1 MAFISIE
8 QNGEIHRCIRLKE
21 NLGHV
26 ATGVQLY
33 KMPQPCPITRCPCWG
48 QYLLVDREKVQKT
61 AAAFVIPTA
70 AVLVST
76 PISGRMDLFV
86 HAASHSWRTGVE
98 RTSPSHAHEF
108 FHDES
113 TWLLGL
119 RYWFSTQSAVKPYLH
134 LMVGKYFDTIHYH
147 TTTYNAPFY
156 GLAAEHTSTSR
167 ENGSDTGLGFGVAFL
182 IMSHLFCDM
191 SITSHAATQL
201 NSHVVLLAG
210 LSYHIGF

>member
-1 MAFISIE
+1 MRKIVLVLLSAVAIAWAKGVAIGPQLS
-8 QNGEIHRCIRLKE
+8 LKHDS
-21 NLGHV
+21 N
-26 ATGVQLY
+26 
-33 KMPQPCPITRCPCWG
+33 
-48 QYLLVDREKVQKT
+48 DRY
-61 AAAFVIPTA
+61 IDGY

-108 FHDES
+108 FYDES

-119 RYWFSTQSAVKPYLH
+119 RYWFRTQSAVKPYLH

-147 TTTYNAPFY
+147 TTTYDAPFY
-156 GLAAEHTSTSR
+156 GLAAEHTSTSK

-182 IMSHLFCDM
+182 IMSHLFFDM